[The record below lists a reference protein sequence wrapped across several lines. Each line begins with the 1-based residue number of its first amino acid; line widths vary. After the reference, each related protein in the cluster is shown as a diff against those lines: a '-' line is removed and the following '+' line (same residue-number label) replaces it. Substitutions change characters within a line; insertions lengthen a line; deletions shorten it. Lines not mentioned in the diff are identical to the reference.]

1 VSPWEIEGGIID
13 EMDGDIKALR
23 YFKMELSRGH
33 LDIVI
38 FANPPP
44 KGRRS
49 EGSFFGSR
57 KEELATLSIH
67 KAEVDSLQYGGLSLR
82 LIPDAGD
89 KGELIEKRSEIFIDD
104 KVPGSDDS
112 ATHRFQSHFVIDIER
127 YSKCL
132 VVKDR
137 HGNSVTIRVRSG
149 KLDLTGQGN
158 VVRYV
163 RRRGA

>member
-1 VSPWEIEGGIID
+1 VSPWEVEGGIID
-13 EMDGDIKALR
+13 EMDGDIKVLR

-44 KGRRS
+44 KGGRG
-49 EGSFFGSR
+49 ETSFFGSR
-57 KEELATLSIH
+57 KNELATLSIH
-67 KAEVDSLQYGGLSLR
+67 KAEADSLQYGGLSIR
-82 LIPDAGD
+82 LTSDVGD
-89 KGELIEKRSEIFIDD
+89 KGELIEKRSEIFIDN
-104 KVPGSDDS
+104 KVPGSDDP
-112 ATHRFQSHFVIDIER
+112 AAHRFQSHFVIDIER

-137 HGNSVTIRVRSG
+137 HGNSITIRVQSG

-158 VVRYV
+158 IVRYV